1 DEVWGCVKLLVDE
14 KEVFG
19 AKVSTKWGHAA
30 RGGDNYVIVVY
41 TPNYLDVEDVFRVR
55 EVLRDR
61 CGVESVLYYK
71 PDLYTKKRIY
81 ADTARDLGLPGASR
95 FSG

>member
-1 DEVWGCVKLLVDE
+1 M
-14 KEVFG
+14 FG